1 MKCRLNLCLVLAAI
15 LIFGAGHAA
24 AQTPLIEAAKKGD
37 TEKVQALLAQG
48 ADVNA
53 KDKGGFTALMDAAW
67 EGHTDTVQALL
78 AHGADVN
85 AKDNNGD
92 TALMMAKEKGHK
104 EIVHILKEAGA
115 KE

>member
-1 MKCRLNLCLVLAAI
+1 MIDKGWQLVKTSPLN
-15 LIFGAGHAA
+15 
-24 AQTPLIEAAKKGD
+24 EAAWKGD
-37 TEKVQALLAQG
+37 TEKVQAPEKVQALLTQG

-78 AHGADVN
+78 AQGADVN
-85 AKDNNGD
+85 AKNKNGD
-92 TALMMAKEKGHK
+92 TALMLAKEGGHK

>member
-1 MKCRLNLCLVLAAI
+1 MIDEGWQLVKSSPLN
-15 LIFGAGHAA
+15 
-24 AQTPLIEAAKKGD
+24 EAAWKGD

-78 AHGADVN
+78 AQKADVN
-85 AKDNNGD
+85 AKNKNGD
-92 TALMMAKEKGHK
+92 TALMLANEKGHK
-104 EIVHILKEAGA
+104 DIVRILKQAGA